1 MGIGSVLVVELTH
14 GTRLDKFLPDDDGVL
29 MANDSE
35 RFSDPVY
42 STISHEES
50 TML

>member
-14 GTRLDKFLPDDDGVL
+14 GTRLDKFLPDDDGDLVR
-29 MANDSE
+29 DSE